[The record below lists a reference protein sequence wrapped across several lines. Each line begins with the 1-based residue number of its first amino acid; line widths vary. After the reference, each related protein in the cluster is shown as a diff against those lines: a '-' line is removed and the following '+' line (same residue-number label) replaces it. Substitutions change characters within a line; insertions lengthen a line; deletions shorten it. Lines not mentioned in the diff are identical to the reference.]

1 MKEIQELTVR
11 MDGTDELIDSLIKK
25 ITDLE
30 KKEVKIT
37 DYSLHFEALQK
48 IFEVFLMRYN
58 KESNDLNAAFGKL
71 NIEYPAEQIQQGL
84 SDIKIIL
91 SAIQKSLPIKV
102 KHQFDYTSKG
112 WIIAGMM
119 LLIVTA
125 LSTGLCAHFWVENN
139 RLEANDIKF
148 RAIRQVYPI
157 PAKWADQYYAKSP
170 KAMEDATEQLESEA
184 LEKSAAIDSI
194 HTQRKNNHSFH
205 KSKKRE

>member
-1 MKEIQELTVR
+1 MKEIQELTER

-71 NIEYPAEQIQQGL
+71 NIEYPAEQIQHGL
-84 SDIKIIL
+84 SEIKIIL

-102 KHQFDYTSKG
+102 KHQFDFTTKG
-112 WIIAGMM
+112 GIIAGVM

-125 LSTGLCAHFWVENN
+125 VSTGVCAHLWVETN

-148 RAIRQVYPI
+148 RAIRQVYSI
-157 PAKWADQYYAKSP
+157 PAKWADQYYAKNP
-170 KAMEDATEQLESEA
+170 KVMEDATEQLENEA
-184 LEKSAAIDSI
+184 LEKSTAIDSI
-194 HTQRKNNHSFH
+194 NMQRKDDHSIH
-205 KSKKRE
+205 KNRKRK